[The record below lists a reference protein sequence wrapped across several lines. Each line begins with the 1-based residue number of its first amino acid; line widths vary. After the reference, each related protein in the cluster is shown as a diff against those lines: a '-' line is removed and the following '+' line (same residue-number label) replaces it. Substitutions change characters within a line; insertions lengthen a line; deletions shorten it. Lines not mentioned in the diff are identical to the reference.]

1 MCHDNN
7 KIQRA
12 CMGWKCFGFFFS
24 NFVRIWFWQSFTDR
38 LSVFVLFLFNAA
50 SMRADSQTDHVRTE
64 GRLISQSADINY
76 WCSHIIDVN
85 STTDLFCSLCQCNQ
99 SQFKCLCVLLDV
111 EALIQ
116 NHLVMFL
123 LVHLI

>member
-1 MCHDNN
+1 MF
-7 KIQRA
+7 A
-12 CMGWKCFGFFFS
+12 
-24 NFVRIWFWQSFTDR
+24 
-38 LSVFVLFLFNAA
+38 LFLFNAA
-50 SMRADSQTDHVRTE
+50 SMRADSQMDHVRTE